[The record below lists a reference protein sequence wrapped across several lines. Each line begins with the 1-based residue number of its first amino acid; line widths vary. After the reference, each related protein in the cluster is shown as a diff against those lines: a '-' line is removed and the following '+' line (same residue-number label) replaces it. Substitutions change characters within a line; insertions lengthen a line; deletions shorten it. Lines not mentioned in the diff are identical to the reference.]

1 VIYSTV
7 VIDPP
12 WRYKSPGWLGGAER
26 HYETLPYEALA
37 ALPIDTVA
45 ADDAHLWLWTTD
57 THMEQAFDLID
68 EWGFERRAIFPW
80 IKLTTKELS
89 WEQAKDWALIGQ
101 HALSHNGKFHK
112 LSYGNGFY
120 GRANPEFLIL
130 ATRGKNIIND
140 EGRHVRRLIIA
151 EQAKH
156 SEKPDEAYKVIWD
169 MSPGPRID
177 LFGRGQRSGFDVWG
191 REAENG
197 IHHGNLAVWSTWA
210 ELRFQ
215 RKPEQENITSQLTI
229 TGEASGNEELGR

>member
-1 VIYSTV
+1 MIYSTV

-37 ALPIDTVA
+37 SLPLDTVA
-45 ADDAHLWLWTTD
+45 LDDAHLWLWTTD
-57 THMEQAFDLID
+57 AHMEQAFDLIRT
-68 EWGFERRAIFPW
+68 WGFTRRSIFPW
-80 IKLTTKELS
+80 IKLTPKRIPAGKIVEDANLVLY
-89 WEQAKDWALIGQ
+89 E
-101 HALSHNGKFHK
+101 NGVHK
-112 LSYGNGFY
+112 LHYGNGYY
-120 GRANPEFLIL
+120 GRANPEFLLL
-130 ATRGKNIIND
+130 ATRGKNIID
-140 EGRHVRRLIIA
+140 HEGRHVRKVIFA
-151 EQAKH
+151 PTGEH
-156 SEKPDEAYKVIWD
+156 SEKPRVAYSIISD

-177 LFGRGQRSGFDVWG
+177 LFGRGNRSGFDVWG

-215 RKPEQENITSQLTI
+215 RKPAQENITSQLT